1 MAEIDILL
9 AAYNGERF
17 IAEQLDS
24 ILNQTFK
31 DIRIIIRDDGSSDNT
46 PAIIEDYAKKYPG
59 MIETVHD
66 DVICRNPAKNFFEL
80 MKHANADYVMFSD
93 QDDVWLNDK
102 IERTLEAMKES
113 ERMNPGM
120 PVLVF
125 TGLRAVDEK
134 LNAIN
139 EFVPTDMNAPKRKSL
154 VSMFEENFVSG
165 CTEMINRSLYENIG
179 DYSELITM
187 HDWWTALYARACGVI
202 AYVPE
207 ALMLYRQHEDNAIG
221 YSDNGGVMFRLKALI
236 SAPFRKIRDAGRF
249 FHELHERALLFRSR
263 YSDKMMPDKLE
274 QLDNFIGIFTGK
286 RSKRLACFRKLDY
299 SEHHSMFENLFMILK
314 IIMY

>member
-9 AAYNGERF
+9 AAYNGEKF

-24 ILNQTFK
+24 LIAQTFK
-31 DIRIIIRDDGSSDNT
+31 DFRIIIRDDGSNDNT
-46 PAIIEDYAKKYPG
+46 PAIIQDYAEKYPG
-59 MIETVHD
+59 IIEVVHD

-93 QDDVWLNDK
+93 QDDFWLENK
-102 IERTLEAMKES
+102 IQITLECMKNAEKN
-113 ERMNPGM
+113 NPGM

-125 TGLRAVDEK
+125 TGLQPADAN

-139 EFVPTDMNAPKRKSL
+139 EFVPMDINARKYYSL

-165 CTEMINRSLYENIG
+165 CTEMINKSLYKNIG
-179 DYSELITM
+179 EYDALITM

-207 ALMLYRQHEDNAIG
+207 ATMLYRQHGHNAIG
-221 YSDNGGVMFRLKALI
+221 YSERTVMLRLKKLMC
-236 SAPFRKIRDAGRF
+236 APLSKIRKAGKL
-249 FHELHERALLFRSR
+249 FHELHERVLLFRSR
-263 YSDKMMPDKLE
+263 YADKMMPEKLK
-274 QLDNFIGIFTGK
+274 QLDNFIMIFTGN
-286 RSKRLACFRKLDY
+286 RFRRLSFMRKLDY
-299 SEHHSMFENLFMILK
+299 SEHHNLIENIFLAVKVL
-314 IIMY
+314 MY